1 MRHLLAF
8 LSIAIFVGFISACKK
23 PKTSMVEIPSGQYM
37 SFATSLNDTIPLKAI
52 STLELKA
59 NVEGYKIRYLTG
71 QERRY
76 FEYQAEPQRVMQ
88 AFREMAFVVSNHR
101 TDTDLRMVSFEEMRS
116 ADDYAPDESDD
127 FWNILP
133 AEYYAFE
140 CLKSGIKHQ
149 VLIHKNTHRVLHRVV
164 YA

>member
-8 LSIAIFVGFISACKK
+8 LSISIFIGFISACEK
-23 PKTSMVEIPSGQYM
+23 PKTPMVEVPSDQYL

-52 STLELKA
+52 STLQLKA
-59 NVEGYKIRYLTG
+59 KVEGYKIRYLTG
-71 QERRY
+71 EERRY
-76 FEYQAEPQRVMQ
+76 FDYQAEPERVIQ
-88 AFREMAFVVSNHR
+88 AFRDMAFVISDDR
-101 TDTDLRMVSFEEMRS
+101 TDIDLRMVSFEEMKS
-116 ADDYAPDESDD
+116 ADDYAPDESED
-127 FWNILP
+127 FWNIQP
-133 AEYYAFE
+133 TEYYAFE